1 MAVLSNKLAICI
13 SFVCVFQ
20 FGCLTKAFAGSR
32 TTKLH
37 CTGCDFAI
45 IFRRY
50 MDHLT
55 CAHLY
60 IDSVTSMLNLLC
72 CVSSG

>member
-45 IFRRY
+45 FRRY